1 MRKPKIS
8 RSRLLLFLAVLGPG
22 LITANVD
29 NDAGGITTYSVAG
42 AQFGYPILWT
52 LIPITF
58 LLVLVQEM
66 CARMGAVTGKGLADL
81 IRENFGIKITF
92 FIMIGLLVANFATT
106 VSEFAGIA
114 AAGEIFGL
122 TKYILVPMCAAA
134 VLLFTVRFNYKKLEK
149 IFLLMILFYISY
161 IVSGI
166 LAHPDWTE
174 VGRQFIT
181 PSFQFSSAYLIVL
194 VGVIGTTIAPWM
206 QFYLQSSVVEKGI
219 RAQDYK
225 YSRVEVILGCIMT
238 DVVSFF
244 IIVSC
249 AATLFLNGIVISSA
263 GDAAI
268 ALEPLAGT
276 LAKEL
281 FAVGLFGAGLFGAFI
296 LPLATAFYVCEAFG
310 WESGLNK
317 KLKEAKQFYVIIGV
331 IIAVS
336 LGIILIP
343 EMPLLQIM
351 LLSQVVNGMV
361 LPIILV
367 AMLFIINNERIMGEW
382 VNSRFYNIACWIST
396 VILIIISVVMLL
408 TTFFPGLLG

>member
-1 MRKPKIS
+1 VRKPKIS

>member
-1 MRKPKIS
+1 MKKPKLS

-42 AQFGYPILWT
+42 SQFGYSILWT

-58 LLVLVQEM
+58 LLILVQEM

-81 IRENFGIKITF
+81 IRENFGIKVTF
-92 FIMIGLLVANFATT
+92 IIMIGLLIANFATT

-122 TKYILVPMCAAA
+122 SRYVLVPACALA
-134 VLLFTVRFNYKKLEK
+134 VLALTLKFNYKKLEK

-161 IVSGI
+161 VVSGV
-166 LAHPDWTE
+166 LAHPDWME
-174 VGRQFIT
+174 VAGQFVT
-181 PSFQFSSAYLIVL
+181 PTFQFSSMYLIVL

-206 QFYLQSSVVEKGI
+206 QFYLQSSIVEKGI
-219 RAQDYK
+219 RAHDYK
-225 YSRVEVILGCIMT
+225 YSKVEVILGCIMT

-244 IIVSC
+244 IIVAC
-249 AATLFLNGIVISSA
+249 AATLFMNGIAISSA
-263 GDAAI
+263 GDAAV

-281 FAVGLFGAGLFGAFI
+281 FAIGLFGAGLFGAFI
-296 LPLATAFYVCEAFG
+296 LPIATAFYVCEAFG
-310 WESGLNK
+310 WESGVNK
-317 KLKEAKQFYVIIGV
+317 KLGEARQFYTIIGA
-331 IIAVS
+331 IIVLS
-336 LGIILIP
+336 IGIILLP
-343 EMPLLQIM
+343 DMPLITIM
-351 LLSQVVNGMV
+351 LMSQVVNGVV
-361 LPIILV
+361 LPMILV
-367 AMLFIINNERIMGEW
+367 AMLFIINNEKIMGKY

-396 VILIIISVVMLL
+396 VILIGISVVMVL
-408 TTFFPGLLG
+408 TTFWPGLLG

>member
-1 MRKPKIS
+1 MRRPKLN
-8 RSRLLLFLAVLGPG
+8 RGRLFLFLAVLGPG

-42 AQFGYPILWT
+42 AQFGYSILWT

-92 FIMIGLLVANFATT
+92 MIMIGLLIANFATT

-122 TKYILVPMCAAA
+122 SRYILVPACALA
-134 VLLFTVRFNYKKLEK
+134 VLALTLKFNYKKLEK

-161 IVSGI
+161 IVSGV
-166 LAHPDWTE
+166 LAHPDWTN
-174 VGRQFIT
+174 VASQFVT
-181 PSFQFSSAYLIVL
+181 PTFQFSSIYLIVL

-206 QFYLQSSVVEKGI
+206 QFYLQSSIVEKGV
-219 RAQDYK
+219 RAKDYK
-225 YSRVEVILGCIMT
+225 YSKIEVILGCIMT

-249 AATLFLNGIVISSA
+249 AATLFLNGIAINSA
-263 GDAAI
+263 ADAAI
-268 ALEPLAGT
+268 ALEPLAGI

-281 FAVGLFGAGLFGAFI
+281 FAIGLFGAGLFGAFI
-296 LPLATAFYVCEAFG
+296 LPIATAFYVCEAFG
-310 WESGLNK
+310 WESGVNK
-317 KLKEAKQFYVIIGV
+317 KLGEAKQFYIIIGA
-331 IIAVS
+331 IIALS
-336 LGIILIP
+336 IGIILLP
-343 EMPLLQIM
+343 DMPLINIM
-351 LLSQVVNGMV
+351 LLSQVVNGVV

-367 AMLFIINNERIMGEW
+367 AMLFIINNERIMGEY

-396 VILIIISVVMLL
+396 VVLIAISAVMVL
-408 TTFFPGLLG
+408 TTFWPGLLG

>member
-1 MRKPKIS
+1 MKRPKFS

-58 LLVLVQEM
+58 LLILVQEM

-92 FIMIGLLVANFATT
+92 LIMLGLLAANFATT

-122 TKYILVPMCAAA
+122 TRYVLVPMCALL
-134 VLLFTVRFNYKKLEK
+134 VLLLTVKFNYKKLEK

-161 IVSGI
+161 VVSGI
-166 LAHPDWTE
+166 LAHPDWME
-174 VGRQFIT
+174 VGSQLVT

-225 YSRVEVILGCIMT
+225 YSRLEVILGCIMT

-249 AATLFLNGIVISSA
+249 AATLFMNGIAIGSA

-281 FAVGLFGAGLFGAFI
+281 FALGLFGAGLFGAFI

-317 KLKEAKQFYVIIGV
+317 KFADARQFYLIIGV
-331 IIAVS
+331 IIAAS
-336 LGIILIP
+336 LGIILMP
-343 EMPLLQIM
+343 DMPLVQIM
-351 LLSQVVNGMV
+351 LISQVVNGVV

-367 AMLFIINNERIMGEW
+367 AMLFIINNERIMGKW
-382 VNSRFYNIACWIST
+382 VNSKFYNIASWIST
-396 VILIIISVVMLL
+396 VVLIAISAVMVL
-408 TTFFPGLLG
+408 TTFVPGLLG

>member
-1 MRKPKIS
+1 VKRPKFS

-58 LLVLVQEM
+58 LLILVQEM

-92 FIMIGLLVANFATT
+92 LIMLGLLAANFATT

-122 TKYILVPMCAAA
+122 TRYVLVPMCALL
-134 VLLFTVRFNYKKLEK
+134 VLLLTVKFNYKKLEK

-161 IVSGI
+161 VVSGI
-166 LAHPDWTE
+166 LAHPDWME
-174 VGRQFIT
+174 VGSQLVT

-225 YSRVEVILGCIMT
+225 YSRLEVILGCIMT

-249 AATLFLNGIVISSA
+249 AAALFMNGIAIGSA

-281 FAVGLFGAGLFGAFI
+281 FALGLFGAGLFGAFI

-317 KLKEAKQFYVIIGV
+317 KFADARQFYLIIGV
-331 IIAVS
+331 IIAAS
-336 LGIILIP
+336 LGIILMP
-343 EMPLLQIM
+343 DMPLVQIM
-351 LLSQVVNGMV
+351 LISQVVNGVV

-367 AMLFIINNERIMGEW
+367 AMLFIINNERIMGKW
-382 VNSRFYNIACWIST
+382 VNSKFYNIASWIST
-396 VILIIISVVMLL
+396 VVLIAISAVMVL
-408 TTFFPGLLG
+408 TTFVPGLLG